1 MFMLPF
7 PSANSYNG
15 TSDTPS
21 VLVTF
26 DAPDVVALL
35 DRAGFRV
42 LTSQGPLGGLCC
54 IPSLS
59 AAAPA
64 GMAAPTVI
72 LARPHTVPDFLDSE
86 VVILAYPEE
95 FSDAATLLDE
105 GASAMVPEPYN
116 PALLLATIRKAWDD
130 ATMRHELRRYQDD
143 SRKVAHEQAAAML
156 QDERIAAAGM
166 IVEGLS
172 RAMLEAVEDAKCA
185 QYVAQLP
192 THAALH
198 ERGGSIV
205 AANNAFRG
213 RFGPDADRGIIYQSA
228 GNEGWIHPVE
238 ETFTTGT
245 SCKRCEPIFTAHGEE
260 LPALIYTFPIRGP
273 EREYDLVLEI
283 AVDVSEVEAQQQKL
297 LTVQKQYR
305 KLFDEAPCFITVQ
318 DRDLRVVDANRRF
331 KEQFSFTPGARCHE
345 LYKHCS
351 EPCTDCPILR
361 TFEDGQSH
369 QAEMQVTNNEGTPCN
384 ILVQT
389 APIYDENGELSR
401 VIELSTDITMIRQL
415 QSHLASLGIMLGSM
429 SHGMKGLLMAID
441 GGAYRL
447 EAGLKREDIERIASG
462 WTQIREKLGSLRKM
476 SLDILDYAKNRELV
490 PVQTDIKTFAAK
502 LMDTV
507 RHKAE
512 SNNIALTLE
521 MNLAHGTFEADT
533 LPLSSALTNILD
545 NAVDACLFDRS
556 KTGHSVLFRVWCNE
570 TELHMVVEDN
580 GVGMDRQVREN
591 MFTLFFSSKGHVGT
605 GIGLFYAHDVITR
618 HHGQIMVESE
628 LGRGSCFHVRL
639 PLRQP
644 VTGAPPSATCPC

>member
-1 MFMLPF
+1 MLPF
-7 PSANSYNG
+7 PSASCFSG

-35 DRAGFRV
+35 ERAGFNV
-42 LTSQGPLGGLCC
+42 LTDQRTLGGLCSR
-54 IPSLS
+54 PSLS
-59 AAAPA
+59 ANTPV
-64 GMAAPTVI
+64 GMASPTVI
-72 LARPHTVPDFLDSE
+72 LSRPHTVPDFLDSE
-86 VVILAYPEE
+86 IVILAYPEE
-95 FSDAATLLDE
+95 FSDVATLLDE
-105 GASAMVPEPYN
+105 GASAMVPEPYD

-130 ATMRHELRRYQDD
+130 ASMRHELRRYQED

-185 QYVAQLP
+185 EYVAQLP

-198 ERGGSIV
+198 ERNGSIV
-205 AANNAFRG
+205 AANNAFRD
-213 RFGPDADRGIIYQSA
+213 RFCTDAINSAKGIVYQSA
-228 GNEGWIHPVE
+228 GNEGWINPVE
-238 ETFTTGT
+238 ETFLSGA

-260 LPALIYTFPIRGP
+260 LPSLIYTFPIKGP

-283 AVDVSEVEAQQQKL
+283 AVDVSEVEEQQQKL
-297 LTVQKQYR
+297 LAVQKQYR

-318 DRDLRVVDANRRF
+318 DKDLRVVDANRRF
-331 KEQFSFTPGARCHE
+331 KEQFSYTPGARCHE
-345 LYKHCS
+345 LYRHSS
-351 EPCTDCPILR
+351 EPCAECPIVR

-369 QAEMQVTNNEGTPCN
+369 QAEKQVTTNQGTPCN

-389 APIYDENGELSR
+389 APIYDEHGELTH

-447 EAGLKREDIERIASG
+447 EAGLRKEDIERIASG
-462 WTQIREKLGSLRKM
+462 WTQVREKLGSLRKM
-476 SLDILDYAKNRELV
+476 SLDILDYARNRELELGQSDLREFA
-490 PVQTDIKTFAAK
+490 VQQFEAI
-502 LMDTV
+502 

-512 SNNIALTLE
+512 TNGIALTLDVE
-521 MNLAHGTFEADT
+521 QAQGSFEADT
-533 LPLSSALTNILD
+533 LSLASAVTNILD
-545 NAVDACLFDRS
+545 NAVDACLFDRT
-556 KTGHSVLFRVWCNE
+556 KTKHAVTFRVWRNGE
-570 TELHMVVEDN
+570 YAHMVVEDN
-580 GVGMDRQVREN
+580 GVGLDRETRDN

-605 GIGLFYAHDVITR
+605 GIGLFYAHEVITR
-618 HHGQIMVESE
+618 HHGDITINSE
-628 LGRGSCFHVRL
+628 VGCGSSFHIRL
-639 PLRQP
+639 PLHQP
-644 VTGAPPSATCPC
+644 ATH